1 VFACLVEAGRIER
14 GAPEAGKARAAALMA
29 VAQAFSPRV
38 EPVSAQAVVCD
49 LSGLERLFGTAR
61 AIAEEMRREAA
72 DRGLAVRVA
81 VAATRTAA
89 RLLAYG
95 RPGLTVV
102 EAGAEADAVRSLP
115 LTVLHQVVAADV
127 PPLSSGPRLPA
138 RFYRT
143 SPMEALARQMTAEL
157 PRSRTAELKF
167 GPTGVSA
174 VPTELKFG
182 PTGVSAVPTEL
193 KFGPT
198 GVSAVPIELKSGAP
212 GVSAVRSA
220 ELQFGRFE
228 DILATL
234 SRWGLKTLGDLV
246 SLSTAD
252 LSERLGQEGVALQR
266 IARGE
271 DAGPLVP
278 VVPEERFESHLDL
291 EWPIEGLEP
300 LSFVLGRLLEPVCA
314 HLERRGRAAAVI
326 TVELR
331 LVSRDTHVRRL
342 QLPAPVRDARV
353 LRTLVLLD
361 LESHPPGAGIDA
373 VDVRIEP
380 TPGRVLQYSL
390 LERAQPA
397 PEQMSTLLA
406 RLSALMGQERC
417 GSPRLPDTHRPGA
430 FTMAPFA
437 ADQSSRSRQVQR
449 DPVTGPPPLALRRY
463 REPVP
468 IRVALEQNRPARV
481 VADRVGV
488 AAGRVDVCAG
498 PWRTS
503 GEWWADGWRRDE
515 WDVALDDGTVCRI
528 FQDRGTQGWF
538 IDAVID

>member
-1 VFACLVEAGRIER
+1 MFACLVEAGRIER
-14 GAPEAGKARAAALMA
+14 GAPEAGKERAAALMA

-38 EPVSAQAVVCD
+38 EPVSAEAVVCD

-61 AIAEEMRREAA
+61 AIAEELRREAA

-115 LTVLHQVVAADV
+115 LTVLHQVVAADI
-127 PPLSSGPRLPA
+127 PRLPSGSRLPA
-138 RFYRT
+138 RFYRM

-157 PRSRTAELKF
+157 PRPRTAELKF
-167 GPTGVSA
+167 GVTGVSA
-174 VPTELKFG
+174 VRG
-182 PTGVSAVPTEL
+182 
-193 KFGPT
+193 
-198 GVSAVPIELKSGAP
+198 
-212 GVSAVRSA
+212 A
-220 ELQFGRFE
+220 ELQFGRF
-228 DILATL
+228 DDSLATL

-314 HLERRGRAAAVI
+314 QLERRGRAAAVI
-326 TVELR
+326 AVELR

-481 VADRVGV
+481 VADRAGL
-488 AAGRVDVCAG
+488 AAGQVDVCAG

>member
-1 VFACLVEAGRIER
+1 MFACLVEAGRIER

-38 EPVSAQAVVCD
+38 ELVSTEAVVCD

-115 LTVLHQVVAADV
+115 LTVLYQVVAADV

-143 SPMEALARQMTAEL
+143 SPMEALARQMTAEP

-174 VPTELKFG
+174 VPT
-182 PTGVSAVPTEL
+182 
-193 KFGPT
+193 
-198 GVSAVPIELKSGAP
+198 ELKSGAP

-314 HLERRGRAAAVI
+314 HLERRGRAAAAI

-449 DPVTGPPPLALRRY
+449 DAVTGPPPLALRRY

-481 VADRVGV
+481 VADRVGL

>member
-1 VFACLVEAGRIER
+1 MFACLVEAGRIER
-14 GAPEAGKARAAALMA
+14 SAPEAGKARTAALMA

-38 EPVSAQAVVCD
+38 ERVSAEAVVCD

-61 AIAEEMRREAA
+61 AIAEELRREAA

-127 PPLSSGPRLPA
+127 PRLSSGPRLPA

-143 SPMEALARQMTAEL
+143 SPMEAIARQMTAEL
-157 PRSRTAELKF
+157 SRPRTAELKF
-167 GPTGVSA
+167 GAT
-174 VPTELKFG
+174 
-182 PTGVSAVPTEL
+182 
-193 KFGPT
+193 
-198 GVSAVPIELKSGAP
+198 

-220 ELQFGRFE
+220 DLQFGRFE

-252 LSERLGQEGVALQR
+252 LSERLGQEGVVLQR

-314 HLERRGRAAAVI
+314 HLDRRGRAAAVI

-342 QLPAPVRDARV
+342 QLPAPVRDARA

-373 VDVRIEP
+373 VDVHIEP

-437 ADQSSRSRQVQR
+437 AAQSSRSRQVQC

-481 VADRVGV
+481 VADRVGL